1 MDTAKI
7 IDYCLR
13 GLGETTE
20 TLTNPQEMTRAEVLE
35 IINQLY
41 QNDIG
46 KRLNSLA
53 SFSYDASDAAHTITA
68 GVGTLP
74 TDFLSMANI
83 YDGDAPT
90 NAPLTQIFSIE
101 DKVASAAE
109 VSQYMLPD
117 NANIWINGI
126 TPTNTIKAYYHAM
139 PAALTDS
146 SASTPTAL
154 KSEFHID
161 VFVAKV
167 KQVYAMRQN
176 NTYDAMDML
185 ALIADYL
192 EQIEYAHSAE
202 KRDDTTP
209 RIIDVWGY

>member
-1 MDTAKI
+1 MATTDKI
-7 IDYCLR
+7 IDYCLK
-13 GLGETTE
+13 GIGEDTTA
-20 TLTNPQEMTRAEVLE
+20 PVEMTRAEVLE

-68 GVGTLP
+68 GVGALP

-101 DKVASAAE
+101 DKVENTALC
-109 VSQYMLPD
+109 SQYMLPD
-117 NANIWINGI
+117 LINIWLFGQ
-126 TPTNTIKAYYHAM
+126 TPTNTIKMYYDAK
-139 PAALTDS
+139 PALLTDS
-146 SASTPTAL
+146 SSSSPTNL
-154 KSEFHID
+154 KPEFHID
-161 VFVAKV
+161 IFVAKI